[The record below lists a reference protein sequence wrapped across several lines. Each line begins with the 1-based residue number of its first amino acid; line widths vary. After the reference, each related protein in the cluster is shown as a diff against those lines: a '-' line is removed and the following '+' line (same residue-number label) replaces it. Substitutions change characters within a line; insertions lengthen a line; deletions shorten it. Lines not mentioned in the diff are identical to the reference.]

1 MTRNLSGHHPSR
13 RITTRNQNADDQ
25 IRQRRSQLRVP
36 PKRSVSSLSATQLE
50 RKRANDREAQ
60 RLIRQRT
67 KDRIDGLEKQITELR
82 RENERL
88 NRCLRQRSIR
98 DNELLHKRNNVEE
111 GSASWNCSK
120 AMNLPRGREAPLQV
134 SQGNSNGYCLSAPP
148 NMLDIHTDETRHLT
162 VSS

>member
-120 AMNLPRGREAPLQV
+120 AMNLPRGREAPLPV

-148 NMLDIHTDETRHLT
+148 NMLDIHTDKTRHLT